1 MRIVGIRSWWV
12 AAAALPML
20 VQQPQ
25 WSANAATGVPPGVQA
40 VARGIHL
47 VPGAAAAGSQPD
59 GNSIIIDAPEGLI
72 VVDTGRHAA
81 HTRQVLDFAVSVRR
95 PIKAIINSH
104 WHLDHTGG
112 NLLVRALY
120 PQAQVYA
127 SSAIDGALTGF
138 LASYRQQLETA
149 LSREDTSPAAADGF
163 RAELK
168 LIDAGSELRPTRV
181 ISESGSR
188 DIAGRTLEIHLEHST
203 VTAGDV
209 WILDHKTR
217 VLISGDL
224 VTLPAPF
231 LDTACPYRWA
241 QALSHLSEQKFDWLI
256 PGHGPALRAADLET
270 YRRAFV
276 ALLACSNDTQIPV
289 GQCVD
294 GWLTDSGRL
303 IPDADREY
311 ARSLVRYY
319 VSSILRGDPGKLAK
333 RCEVLS

>member
-1 MRIVGIRSWWV
+1 MRIFGIRSWWV
-12 AAAALPML
+12 AAAALAML
-20 VQQPQ
+20 IQQPQ
-25 WSANAATGVPPGVQA
+25 LSANAATTILPGVQT

-47 VPGAAAAGSQPD
+47 VPGAAIPGSQPD
-59 GNSIIIDAPEGLI
+59 GNSVIIDAPEGLI

-81 HTRQVLDFAVSVRR
+81 HTQKVLDFAASVRR
-95 PIKAIINSH
+95 PVRAIINSH

-112 NLLVRALY
+112 NALIRDQY

-138 LASYRQQLETA
+138 LANYRKQLETA
-149 LSREDTSPAAADGF
+149 LSREDTSPEAADGF
-163 RAELK
+163 RAEIK
-168 LIDAGSELRPTRV
+168 LIDTGPELRPTRV

-188 DIAGRTLEIHLEHST
+188 DIAGRTLRIYLERSA

-209 WILDHKTR
+209 WILDRKTR

-256 PGHGPALRAADLET
+256 PGHGPPMRAADLET
-270 YRRAFV
+270 YRKAFV
-276 ALLACSNDTQIPV
+276 GLLACSNDTQIPV
-289 GQCVD
+289 SQCED

-303 IPDADREY
+303 ISEADRDY
-311 ARSLVRYY
+311 ARTLVRYY
-319 VSSILRGDPGKLAK
+319 VGSVLRGDPKKLAK
-333 RCEVLS
+333 QCEV